1 MGLKEKTLE
10 ITTQKGIRIKLDDGR
25 EISLTDTLRD
35 SLRSSFIV
43 HPRRDETMWE
53 VFAQGPSSPVPGNPT
68 ILATRTHTNIL
79 RSGNSGLPCD
89 WEMWVHS
96 WRAGCADLSQP
107 VLDWA
112 AETNAVLVYNCKQYN
127 SAVLIDLLLD
137 RRVTFTDDS
146 IHVRENLGYKV
157 VVETTN
163 AKALAALRDHLRKPN
178 GEICEAIAEL
188 ETLARMTT
196 GVEDPW
202 ARRIVTSV
210 RHVQE
215 MLKTPERS
223 LLCWIDLEGYLERPV
238 C

>member
-1 MGLKEKTLE
+1 MIKEKEEKRLGAKIVLE
-10 ITTQKGIRIKLDDGR
+10 GGR
-25 EISLTDTLRD
+25 EIWLVDTLRD
-35 SLRSSFIV
+35 SLRSSFVV
-43 HPRRDETMWE
+43 HPRRDDTMWE
-53 VFAQGPSSPVPGNPT
+53 VFTQGPSSPVPGDPT
-68 ILATRTHTNIL
+68 IMATRTHTNIL
-79 RSGNSGLPCD
+79 RSGVLGLPCD
-89 WEMWVHS
+89 WEMLVYS

-112 AETNAVLVYNCKQYN
+112 AETNALLVYNYKQYN
-127 SAVLIDLLLD
+127 TAVLIDLLLD
-137 RRVTFTDDS
+137 RRVTFTDDP

-178 GEICEAIAEL
+178 GEICEAVAEL

-202 ARRIVTSV
+202 ARRVVTSV

-215 MLKTPERS
+215 ILKTPERL
-223 LLCWIDLEGYLERPV
+223 LLCWIDLEGYLSRP
-238 C
+238 CC